1 MTLFLAIL
9 FLVVISAWLITVIII
24 HPLYERQDYKWLQE
38 IDEKINNYT
47 NRIDKS
53 PDELLKLKKELVEIK
68 AKMHT
73 KYIIQQVADK
83 ISIL

>member
-1 MTLFLAIL
+1 MIL
-9 FLVVISAWLITVIII
+9 FLVILILLLILAWLIRVIII

-38 IDEKINNYT
+38 VDEKINNYT

-73 KYIIQQVADK
+73 KYII
-83 ISIL
+83 